1 MVAAAICAIFPFCLA
16 MAAFTDLF
24 SMTIPN
30 RISLALIVAFPVA
43 AVLAGLPLAD
53 IGLHVGAAA
62 AVFAV
67 CLALFA
73 ANVMGGGDAKLL
85 TASAL
90 WFGLNM
96 SLLEFAIYVSFIG
109 GLLTVVIVI
118 LRSQAQLIHAM
129 GLNLPG
135 SVLMAKKIPYG
146 IAIAIGGFLAYP
158 SSPVAQALLAQSA
171 LW

>member
-30 RISLALIVAFPVA
+30 RIPLAVLAAFPIA
-43 AVLAGLPLAD
+43 AYMAGLPLAD
-53 IGLHVGAAA
+53 IGMHVLAAA
-62 AVFAV
+62 LVFAV

-85 TASAL
+85 TACAV
-90 WFGLNM
+90 WFGINM
-96 SLLEFAIYVSFIG
+96 SLLEFAVYVSFIG
-109 GLLTVVIVI
+109 GLLTVAIVV
-118 LRSQAQLIHAM
+118 LRSQAQAIHAM
-129 GLNLPG
+129 GIDLPG

-158 SSPVAQALLAQSA
+158 SSPVAAHLLGLAS
-171 LW
+171 

>member
-1 MVAAAICAIFPFCLA
+1 

-30 RISLALIVAFPVA
+30 RIPLAVLAAFPIA
-43 AVLAGLPLAD
+43 AYMAGLPLAD
-53 IGLHVGAAA
+53 IGMHVLAAA
-62 AVFAV
+62 LVFAV

-85 TASAL
+85 TACAV
-90 WFGLNM
+90 WFGINM
-96 SLLEFAIYVSFIG
+96 SLLEFAVYVSFIG
-109 GLLTVVIVI
+109 GLLTVAIVV
-118 LRSQAQLIHAM
+118 LRSQAQAIHAM
-129 GLNLPG
+129 GIDLPG

-158 SSPVAQALLAQSA
+158 SSPVAAHLLGLAS
-171 LW
+171 

>member
-30 RISLALIVAFPVA
+30 RIPLAVLAAFPIA
-43 AVLAGLPLAD
+43 AYMAGLPLAD
-53 IGLHVGAAA
+53 IGMHVLAAA
-62 AVFAV
+62 LVFAV

-85 TASAL
+85 TACAV
-90 WFGLNM
+90 WFGINM
-96 SLLEFAIYVSFIG
+96 SLLEFAVYVSFIG
-109 GLLTVVIVI
+109 GLLTVAIVV
-118 LRSQAQLIHAM
+118 LRSQAQAIHAM
-129 GLNLPG
+129 GIDLPG
-135 SVLMAKKIPYG
+135 SVLMAKKITYG

-158 SSPVAQALLAQSA
+158 SSPVAAHLLGLAS
-171 LW
+171 